1 MWSNQLRWATS
12 LKCSIDIFTVSEKH
26 SLTVLNKQQVEKNW
40 WTFLVICLMYY
51 MSEIIYSFFQI
62 KMKVGNEL
70 IYQLFSHNFKNSI
83 ILIDIIG
90 HICRTDCE
98 IRDVYIVCTD
108 KIMLIS
114 ISEALNIYHFFLWE
128 NVKLHFSISLQ
139 N

>member
-1 MWSNQLRWATS
+1 MNLYT
-12 LKCSIDIFTVSEKH
+12 
-26 SLTVLNKQQVEKNW
+26 N
-40 WTFLVICLMYY
+40 Y
-51 MSEIIYSFFQI
+51 
-62 KMKVGNEL
+62 
-70 IYQLFSHNFKNSI
+70 FSHNFKNSI

-139 N
+139 NKKQFAVNHIHSTVLLDTRM